1 MKNCPVL
8 LLLAACA
15 LVAASAPTFAQTG
28 IPALDNAIKKLE
40 RLAPSA
46 PAQGPAAEAPT
57 KQPTQQAPEQPT
69 ATAPESRAKSD
80 LDLVGV
86 RLGMTLAEAQAAL
99 KNRNPNYEIEVLNVE
114 FPAPGA
120 MKFISGLHAQHNRK
134 LVGGGSIPLG
144 GGRVHVIPG
153 SIMSGEAVQVV
164 VSGPPTSPT
173 VLGIA
178 RHETFQGEEPNAD
191 QFVAALTQKFGTPD
205 VADAS
210 TLFWFPDL
218 PKPLQTGNSV
228 RCSPTLSQMGIQTDV
243 FVHMLR
249 APLWPPGHPQP
260 NYLSV
265 NHPALAGRNLDWSK
279 PLSSCGPVV
288 RVQLI
293 RTGPQ
298 GRLLSWYNMYLFDF
312 ASTYKNMADLR
323 QHVREAKADKDKEVI
338 DQSEKQKKP
347 TF

>member
-1 MKNCPVL
+1 M
-8 LLLAACA
+8 
-15 LVAASAPTFAQTG
+15 Q
-28 IPALDNAIKKLE
+28 
-40 RLAPSA
+40 
-46 PAQGPAAEAPT
+46 
-57 KQPTQQAPEQPT
+57 
-69 ATAPESRAKSD
+69 
-80 LDLVGV
+80 
-86 RLGMTLAEAQAAL
+86 
-99 KNRNPNYEIEVLNVE
+99 
-114 FPAPGA
+114 
-120 MKFISGLHAQHNRK
+120 
-134 LVGGGSIPLG
+134 
-144 GGRVHVIPG
+144 VI
-153 SIMSGEAVQVV
+153 

-205 VADAS
+205 VADQHGS
-210 TLFWFPDL
+210 TFYWFPDL
-218 PKPLQTGNSV
+218 PKPLQTGNSA
-228 RCSPTLSQMGIQTDV
+228 RCSPTPTVIQMGTLTGV
-243 FVHMLR
+243 FAYMLQ
-249 APLWPPGHPQP
+249 APLWSPGHPQP

>member
-69 ATAPESRAKSD
+69 ATAPESRAKRD

-144 GGRVHVIPG
+144 GGAC
-153 SIMSGEAVQVV
+153 MSSQVQ
-164 VSGPPTSPT
+164 SC
-173 VLGIA
+173 
-178 RHETFQGEEPNAD
+178 QGRPC
-191 QFVAALTQKFGTPD
+191 K
-205 VADAS
+205 
-210 TLFWFPDL
+210 
-218 PKPLQTGNSV
+218 
-228 RCSPTLSQMGIQTDV
+228 
-243 FVHMLR
+243 
-249 APLWPPGHPQP
+249 
-260 NYLSV
+260 
-265 NHPALAGRNLDWSK
+265 
-279 PLSSCGPVV
+279 SSCRGRRRHRQSLASHDMRRFKARNQTPISSWRLSRRSSERRMSRINTVPPSIGFPTCPN
-288 RVQLI
+288 RCRLATQLAAAQ
-293 RTGPQ
+293 R
-298 GRLLSWYNMYLFDF
+298 
-312 ASTYKNMADLR
+312 
-323 QHVREAKADKDKEVI
+323 
-338 DQSEKQKKP
+338 
-347 TF
+347 